1 MSSSFSANQ
10 YDSAF
15 KSNKLQN
22 WTVPKQYKEKPSP
35 AEGHTIFIAT
45 DRGHLLPGVKGTWD
59 LPSHIPPVH
68 INPTA
73 RSQEG
78 QQRLR
83 GWGQVQHLV
92 PSASGKLNETN
103 ENSRT
108 PQCEGTSG
116 NGQHKGF
123 SVNIPAPDGPGLER
137 TVSQA
142 SQVQSRPATQQS
154 QVQSRPAT
162 QQSQVQ
168 SIPATQQS
176 QVQSIPATQQS
187 QVQSRPATQQS
198 QVQSRPA
205 TQQSQ
210 VQSRPATQQSQ
221 VQSIPATQQSQVQ
234 SRPATQQSQVQSI
247 PATQQSQVQ
256 SRPAT
261 QQSHAEPQPAST
273 QSQAKSRP
281 LTQASQTSNQD

>member
-45 DRGHLLPGVKGTWD
+45 DRGHLLPGVKRGYPWTSFQGTWD

-83 GWGQVQHLV
+83 KWGQVQNLV

-108 PQCEGTSG
+108 PQCEMDPDWKGPY
-116 NGQHKGF
+116 HKPVKLSLDQQLSKAKLSLDQQLSKAKLSLDQQLSKAKLSLDQQLSKAKLSLDQQLSKAKF
-123 SVNIPAPDGPGLER
+123 SLDQQLSKAKFSLDQQLSKAMLSHNQPLHKARPSPD
-137 TVSQA
+137 
-142 SQVQSRPATQQS
+142 
-154 QVQSRPAT
+154 
-162 QQSQVQ
+162 
-168 SIPATQQS
+168 
-176 QVQSIPATQQS
+176 
-187 QVQSRPATQQS
+187 
-198 QVQSRPA
+198 
-205 TQQSQ
+205 
-210 VQSRPATQQSQ
+210 
-221 VQSIPATQQSQVQ
+221 
-234 SRPATQQSQVQSI
+234 
-247 PATQQSQVQ
+247 
-256 SRPAT
+256 
-261 QQSHAEPQPAST
+261 H
-273 QSQAKSRP
+273 
-281 LTQASQTSNQD
+281 

>member
-45 DRGHLLPGVKGTWD
+45 DRGHLLPGVKRGYPWTSFQGTWD

-83 GWGQVQHLV
+83 KWGQVQNLV

-123 SVNIPAPDGPGLER
+123 SVNIPVPDGPGLER

-142 SQVQSRPATQQS
+142 SQVESRPATQQSQVESRPATQQSQVESRPATQQSQVESRPATQQSQVESRPATQQS
-154 QVQSRPAT
+154 QVQSR
-162 QQSQVQ
+162 
-168 SIPATQQS
+168 
-176 QVQSIPATQQS
+176 
-187 QVQSRPATQQS
+187 
-198 QVQSRPA
+198 
-205 TQQSQ
+205 
-210 VQSRPATQQSQ
+210 
-221 VQSIPATQQSQVQ
+221 
-234 SRPATQQSQVQSI
+234 

-281 LTQASQTSNQD
+281 LTQASQANQD

>member
-10 YDSAF
+10 YDNAF

-22 WTVPKQYKEKPSP
+22 WTVPKHYKEKPSP
-35 AEGHTIFIAT
+35 AEGHTTFIAT
-45 DRGHLLPGVKGTWD
+45 DRGHLLPGVKRGCPWTSFQGTWD

-83 GWGQVQHLV
+83 AWGQVKHLV

-103 ENSRT
+103 ENSKT
-108 PQCEGTSG
+108 PQCEGTG
-116 NGQHKGF
+116 GDCQHEGF
-123 SVNIPAPDGPGLER
+123 SVSTPTPDGPELER
-137 TVSQA
+137 TISQA
-142 SQVQSRPATQQS
+142 SQAQFR
-154 QVQSRPAT
+154 
-162 QQSQVQ
+162 
-168 SIPATQQS
+168 
-176 QVQSIPATQQS
+176 PATQQS

-210 VQSRPATQQSQ
+210 VQSRPATQQS
-221 VQSIPATQQSQVQ
+221 
-234 SRPATQQSQVQSI
+234 
-247 PATQQSQVQ
+247 
-256 SRPAT
+256 
-261 QQSHAEPQPAST
+261 HAEPQPAST
-273 QSQAKSRP
+273 HSQAKSRP
-281 LTQASQTSNQD
+281 LTQASQA